1 MESLV
6 IPNVYGLVRPSE
18 APTDRI
24 LLQERWKPDTDPDNT
39 GRFELPGGKW
49 RAFEPALACLQREVA
64 EETGLQ
70 INATDLLPRTVTLG
84 ADRVDVLT
92 PPMVVQMTEGP
103 YPSVLVV
110 FPASPTE
117 RRLARDR
124 AGQGDAGVGP
134 EPLHRPDLCD
144 PATGVRGY
152 RFAGPDQ

>member
-6 IPNVYGLVRPSE
+6 IPNVYGLVRPSAE
-18 APTDRI
+18 PTDRV
-24 LLQERWKPDTDPDNT
+24 LLQERWRPDTDPDNT

-49 RAFEPALACLQREVA
+49 RAFEPALACLQLEGT
-64 EETGLQ
+64 EEIGS
-70 INATDLLPRTVTLG
+70 
-84 ADRVDVLT
+84 RVDVLT

-134 EPLHRPDLCD
+134 EPLHRPHLRRL
-144 PATGVRGY
+144 ATHVRGY
-152 RFAGPDQ
+152 RFVGPDQ